1 FFLFPLLLLGEITA
15 YPRRRKMWLIRSGLK
30 EGHSYLEEG
39 IGLGTSPILAS
50 RIVGAKGR
58 IYALDN
64 HPLQIILLSLRS
76 KIRRIKNIKLILSDA
91 SKTARIIRIDILIF
105 ISGSLI
111 IHILL
116 QIKEIKK
123 IADSLKISFF
133 IIGALARDIIMEYF
147 YEIKA
152 PRMTMD
158 IDLGIKISRWK
169 QFDKLINTLEKS
181 GEFKKLKEKRRVL
194 YNDILIDI
202 VPFGDISDKNERI
215 SWPPENEV
223 VMSVM
228 GFNEVYNYSTL
239 VRLQNNP
246 TLEVKIPT
254 LPGLAILKLFAWKD
268 NFPNRSK
275 DAEDLLFIMKNYEN
289 AGIFDK
295 LYKSELQLLES
306 EDFDN
311 QVAGIVLLGKEM
323 SKICTNQ
330 TIEYLRK
337 IIDEETS
344 KNSDFNLI
352 RDMLLPK
359 RDDFNRILYLLKK
372 LKEGIYYQRK

>member
-1 FFLFPLLLLGEITA
+1 M
-15 YPRRRKMWLIRSGLK
+15 K
-30 EGHSYLEEG
+30 
-39 IGLGTSPILAS
+39 
-50 RIVGAKGR
+50 
-58 IYALDN
+58 
-64 HPLQIILLSLRS
+64 
-76 KIRRIKNIKLILSDA
+76 
-91 SKTARIIRIDILIF
+91 DILID
-105 ISGSLI
+105 ISGKLDNSYI
-111 IHILL
+111 AA
-116 QIKEIKK
+116 IKEIKK

-158 IDLGIKISRWK
+158 IDLGIKISSWK

>member
-1 FFLFPLLLLGEITA
+1 M
-15 YPRRRKMWLIRSGLK
+15 K
-30 EGHSYLEEG
+30 
-39 IGLGTSPILAS
+39 
-50 RIVGAKGR
+50 
-58 IYALDN
+58 
-64 HPLQIILLSLRS
+64 
-76 KIRRIKNIKLILSDA
+76 
-91 SKTARIIRIDILIF
+91 DILID
-105 ISGSLI
+105 ISGKLDNSYI
-111 IHILL
+111 AA
-116 QIKEIKK
+116 IKEIKK

-239 VRLQNNP
+239 V
-246 TLEVKIPT
+246 
-254 LPGLAILKLFAWKD
+254 
-268 NFPNRSK
+268 
-275 DAEDLLFIMKNYEN
+275 KNYEN

>member
-1 FFLFPLLLLGEITA
+1 M
-15 YPRRRKMWLIRSGLK
+15 K
-30 EGHSYLEEG
+30 
-39 IGLGTSPILAS
+39 
-50 RIVGAKGR
+50 
-58 IYALDN
+58 
-64 HPLQIILLSLRS
+64 
-76 KIRRIKNIKLILSDA
+76 
-91 SKTARIIRIDILIF
+91 DILID
-105 ISGSLI
+105 ISGKLDSSYI
-111 IHILL
+111 TA
-116 QIKEIKK
+116 IKEIKK
-123 IADSLKISFF
+123 VADYLKISFF

-181 GEFKKLKEKRRVL
+181 GEFKKIKEKRRVL

-246 TLEVKIPT
+246 TMEVKIPT
-254 LPGLAILKLFAWKD
+254 LPGLAILKLFAWRD

-289 AGIFDK
+289 AGISDK

-311 QVAGIVLLGKEM
+311 QIAGIVLLGKEM

-337 IIDEETS
+337 IIDKETS

-352 RDMLLPK
+352 RDMLLLK

-372 LKEGIYYQRK
+372 LKEDIYYQRK

>member
-1 FFLFPLLLLGEITA
+1 
-15 YPRRRKMWLIRSGLK
+15 M
-30 EGHSYLEEG
+30 
-39 IGLGTSPILAS
+39 
-50 RIVGAKGR
+50 
-58 IYALDN
+58 
-64 HPLQIILLSLRS
+64 
-76 KIRRIKNIKLILSDA
+76 KNIL
-91 SKTARIIRIDILIF
+91 IDISEKLDSSYIAA
-105 ISGSLI
+105 
-111 IHILL
+111 
-116 QIKEIKK
+116 IKEIKK
-123 IADSLKISFF
+123 VADSLKISFF
-133 IIGALARDIIMEYF
+133 IVGALARDIIMEYF

-158 IDLGIKISRWK
+158 IDLGVRVTSWK
-169 QFDKLINTLEKS
+169 QFNELINTLELS
-181 GEFKKLKEKRRVL
+181 GEFKKLKEKHRVL

-202 VPFGDISDKNERI
+202 VPFGGISGKNERI

-246 TLEVKIPT
+246 TLEVKIST

-295 LYKSELQLLES
+295 LYESELQLLES

-311 QVAGIVLLGKEM
+311 QIAGIVLLGKEM
-323 SKICTNQ
+323 SNICTNQ
-330 TIEYLRK
+330 TIEYLKK

-344 KNSDFNLI
+344 ENSDYNLI
-352 RDMLLPK
+352 TDMLLLK
-359 RDDFNRILYLLKK
+359 RDNFSRILYLLKK
-372 LKEGIYYQRK
+372 LKDGIYYQSKKKI

>member
-1 FFLFPLLLLGEITA
+1 
-15 YPRRRKMWLIRSGLK
+15 M
-30 EGHSYLEEG
+30 
-39 IGLGTSPILAS
+39 
-50 RIVGAKGR
+50 
-58 IYALDN
+58 
-64 HPLQIILLSLRS
+64 
-76 KIRRIKNIKLILSDA
+76 KNIL
-91 SKTARIIRIDILIF
+91 IDI
-105 ISGSLI
+105 SGKLDSSYI
-111 IHILL
+111 AT
-116 QIKEIKK
+116 IKEIKK
-123 IADSLKISFF
+123 VADSLKIFFF